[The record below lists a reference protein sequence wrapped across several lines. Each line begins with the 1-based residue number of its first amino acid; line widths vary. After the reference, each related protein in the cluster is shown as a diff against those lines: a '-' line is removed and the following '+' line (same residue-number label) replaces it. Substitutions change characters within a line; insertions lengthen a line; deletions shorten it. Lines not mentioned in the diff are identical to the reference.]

1 MTEARTHIPA
11 AWDERS
17 TLAAMLSYVGA
28 PAVFKCE
35 DLADDLAHAAPLP
48 TPGGWCPPAPTFLG
62 LSESRLDAP
71 TVSCARHPDR
81 RLAMGTATHPRLRP
95 RPQRRPRH
103 LAVAVIGVVL
113 LALTG
118 CSGDGDDASLK
129 AAQLAVTSKQKAL
142 TEAQDAATKASAE
155 FCATSATYVTAVD
168 RYGDVLNATAPTV
181 GDVRM
186 AGSDLEKPAEDA
198 ASATQA
204 VADSRAAVATAEQQL
219 AQAQATLATAQAS
232 AAGTTPPSPSP
243 SKTPSPTPTPASVTR
258 VQEAESELSAAQAG
272 ITDQTPLAQAAEQFN
287 AAAVAVE
294 MAWLQLIG
302 DSGCLS
308 DAQQEKAAK
317 AVETYTT
324 TLQTALADAGYYEAD
339 VDGVYGPKTVAAVEA
354 LQKANGLPQTGT
366 LDKATEKALRTELAA
381 KGGAAAQEETA
392 STAAVQQTLK
402 LAGYWDGPVDGVW
415 TDALTDALEALQ
427 KDLGVKVTGTVDA
440 ATVAA
445 LEKAIADAD
454 QSASPSRSPSPSR
467 TAGTPAPTASS

>member
-1 MTEARTHIPA
+1 
-11 AWDERS
+11 
-17 TLAAMLSYVGA
+17 
-28 PAVFKCE
+28 
-35 DLADDLAHAAPLP
+35 
-48 TPGGWCPPAPTFLG
+48 
-62 LSESRLDAP
+62 
-71 TVSCARHPDR
+71 
-81 RLAMGTATHPRLRP
+81 MGTATHPHLRP

-129 AAQLAVTSKQKAL
+129 AAQLAVTSKEKAL
-142 TEAQDAATKASAE
+142 TEAQDAATKAAAE
-155 FCATSATYVTAVD
+155 FCAASATYVTAVD

-186 AGSDLEKPAEDA
+186 AGSDLAKPAEDA
-198 ASATQA
+198 ANAAQA
-204 VADSRAAVATAEQQL
+204 VADSRAAVATAEQEL
-219 AQAQATLATAQAS
+219 AEAQATLATAQAS

-258 VQEAESELSAAQAG
+258 VQEAESELAAAQAG

-324 TLQTALADAGYYEAD
+324 TLQTGARRCRLLRGGGRRRLRAENGRRRRGPAEGQRAAADRDARQGDREGAAD
-339 VDGVYGPKTVAAVEA
+339 RARGQGRSSRSGGDGVDSSRAADPQAGRLLGRTRRRRVDRRPDRRPGGPPEGLGCQGHGDRRRGHRRSPREGHRGCRPVGESQPVAVAVAVADCRHSGAHGVELTPEGRLKPKRPRLAETNDVLTTVV
-354 LQKANGLPQTGT
+354 
-366 LDKATEKALRTELAA
+366 DATPGMPPPIIQFCVRDGRGPRCYLVSP
-381 KGGAAAQEETA
+381 GAT
-392 STAAVQQTLK
+392 
-402 LAGYWDGPVDGVW
+402 PVDV
-415 TDALTDALEALQ
+415 L
-427 KDLGVKVTGTVDA
+427 
-440 ATVAA
+440 
-445 LEKAIADAD
+445 
-454 QSASPSRSPSPSR
+454 P
-467 TAGTPAPTASS
+467 GTPNT